1 MPRGAA
7 ALLLGAL
14 ASSSLGCH
22 ARLDDSLSSPRSQR
36 RIEVVTW
43 WDRIGKADPLGALVR
58 EHHRG
63 DPGAVVIHS
72 GADLS
77 ALTRRNLYNRMLRGD
92 PPDVFE
98 ASAGLDLLQ
107 WVRFNRRDA
116 RESKL
121 LPLDDLMAG
130 TPDWRSKLLPAVRD
144 LVTLDGKLYGVPS
157 NVHRT
162 NELFFNRKVLRQY
175 GLEEPRS
182 LEDLSKIGERLRGT
196 GVPLLALGG
205 RDPWS
210 LAPLVFECL
219 LVARE
224 GAGTYLDYFAGKLKA
239 DDPRV
244 VRTLEASLGLL
255 SFVGERDAELTW
267 LQAVEQVVEGRAAMT
282 IMGDWARL
290 AFTAHGSKPG
300 VDFDEV
306 AFPGTEGIFVFASD
320 VFALPS
326 AAENPAGARRLLAT
340 IASLD
345 GQRALSEL
353 SGVLPARLDV
363 PPSGSAPDLDPKYD
377 LLRTGQL
384 VPALSGLVPAGFAAD
399 LASALV
405 EMAKQRDV
413 EPAVQTLRSRY
424 ALLR

>member
-1 MPRGAA
+1 V
-7 ALLLGAL
+7 GAL
-14 ASSSLGCH
+14 AVSSLGCK
-22 ARLDDSLSSPRSQR
+22 ARPADSLSSPRSQR

-43 WDRIGKADPLGALVR
+43 WDRIGDADPLGALVR

-72 GADLS
+72 DADLS
-77 ALTRRNLYNRMLRGD
+77 ASTRRYLYNRMLRGD

-98 ASAGLDLLQ
+98 ANAGRDLLQ
-107 WVRFNRRDA
+107 WVRFNGRDA
-116 RESKL
+116 HESKL

-130 TPDWRSKLLPAVRD
+130 IPDWRRKLPPAVLE
-144 LVTLDGKLYGVPS
+144 LVTQDGKLYGVPS

-175 GLEEPRS
+175 GIDEPRS
-182 LEDLSKIGERLRGT
+182 LEDLAKIGERLRGT

-210 LAPLVFECL
+210 LAPFVFECL

-224 GAGTYLDYFAGKLKA
+224 GAATYLDYFAGRLRA

-255 SFVGERDAELTW
+255 AFVGEHDAEQTW

-290 AFTAHGSKPG
+290 VFTAHGSKPG

-320 VFALPS
+320 VFALPA
-326 AAENPAGARRLLAT
+326 AAENAAGARRLLT
-340 IASLD
+340 TVASLE
-345 GQRALSEL
+345 GQRAVSEVT
-353 SGVLPARLDV
+353 GVLPARLDV
-363 PPSGSAPDLDPKYD
+363 PPAGNAPDLDAKYD

-384 VPALSGLVPAGFAAD
+384 VPALSGLVSAGFAAD
-399 LASALV
+399 LTSALV

-413 EPAVQTLRSRY
+413 EPAIQTLRSRY